1 MRSVRKKRY
10 RKKKYTSTDLYRPSM
25 LRVSSSNLGWVEV
38 GHIVGH
44 VMLLSSVFTLNRP
57 FYVPNDI
64 STPKARAEHPREI
77 VQLLWSQ
84 TTVKQSKP
92 NSRNSSRYKASA
104 SVPGTKTQQNK
115 PGH

>member
-1 MRSVRKKRY
+1 
-10 RKKKYTSTDLYRPSM
+10 
-25 LRVSSSNLGWVEV
+25 
-38 GHIVGH
+38 
-44 VMLLSSVFTLNRP
+44 MLLSSVFTLNRH

-64 STPKARAEHPREI
+64 STPRARAEHPREI

-104 SVPGTKTQQNK
+104 RGVPGTKTQQNK